1 MNITGIFAY
10 DVKKH
15 NLIMKFICSLL
26 VIATTFGSLYSQNA
40 SSGSQFYEVMR
51 NLSFGEREDLIV
63 KEITSG
69 NIPEFLKKF
78 VPVKTV
84 QKDSSGRKH
93 KVTLFVTADYI
104 AVGNNLDYFIV
115 PMGPIS
121 AQKIA
126 DSMGASL
133 PTPKVVDIIYEKSKL
148 KLEPF
153 NYIPR
158 GNRNETP
165 DILNDHSRVIQA
177 QIKASGN
184 SPGIF
189 VAGTKKDIVIS
200 SKLSDQKRTH
210 HVTIYGWH
218 RLNGVAIQPATNVHI
233 DIYVDYSHGV
243 RLVSNKVIVDGKEYD
258 YRKLLSDPLLHTLL
272 NGEKDPLLRT
282 SYLIENPS
290 EKR

>member
-1 MNITGIFAY
+1 
-10 DVKKH
+10 
-15 NLIMKFICSLL
+15 MKFICSLL

-126 DSMGASL
+126 D
-133 PTPKVVDIIYEKSKL
+133 
-148 KLEPF
+148 
-153 NYIPR
+153 
-158 GNRNETP
+158 
-165 DILNDHSRVIQA
+165 
-177 QIKASGN
+177 
-184 SPGIF
+184 
-189 VAGTKKDIVIS
+189 
-200 SKLSDQKRTH
+200 
-210 HVTIYGWH
+210 
-218 RLNGVAIQPATNVHI
+218 
-233 DIYVDYSHGV
+233 
-243 RLVSNKVIVDGKEYD
+243 
-258 YRKLLSDPLLHTLL
+258 
-272 NGEKDPLLRT
+272 
-282 SYLIENPS
+282 
-290 EKR
+290 

>member
-51 NLSFGEREDLIV
+51 NLPIGEREDLIV

-84 QKDSSGRKH
+84 QRDSTGRKH
-93 KVTLFVTADYI
+93 KVTFFVTADYL
-104 AVGNNLDYFIV
+104 AVGNNLDYFTI

-126 DSMGASL
+126 DSMGTSL

-184 SPGIF
+184 MPGIF

-200 SKLSDQKRTH
+200 SKLSDPKRTH

-218 RLNGVAIQPATNVHI
+218 RLNGVAIQPPTNVHI

-243 RLVSNKVIVDGKEYD
+243 RLISNRVIVDGKEYD

-272 NGEKDPLLRT
+272 SGEKEPLLRT
-282 SYLIENPS
+282 SYLVENPS
-290 EKR
+290 GKR

>member
-1 MNITGIFAY
+1 MRF
-10 DVKKH
+10 
-15 NLIMKFICSLL
+15 FISFL
-26 VIATTFGSLYSQNA
+26 VFVTTFGSLYSQ
-40 SSGSQFYEVMR
+40 SPKSGSQFYEEMR
-51 NLSFGEREDLIV
+51 NLPIGEREDLIV

-84 QKDSSGRKH
+84 QRDSTGRKH
-93 KVTLFVTADYI
+93 KVTFFVTADYL
-104 AVGNNLDYFIV
+104 AVGNNLDYFTI
-115 PMGPIS
+115 PMSPIS

-126 DSMGASL
+126 DSMGTSL

-184 SPGIF
+184 VPGIF

-200 SKLSDQKRTH
+200 SKLSDPKRTH

-218 RLNGVAIQPATNVHI
+218 RLNGVAIQPPTNVHI

-243 RLVSNKVIVDGKEYD
+243 RLVSNRVIVDGKEYD

-272 NGEKDPLLRT
+272 NGEKEPLLRT
-282 SYLIENPS
+282 SYLVENPS

>member
-1 MNITGIFAY
+1 MRY
-10 DVKKH
+10 
-15 NLIMKFICSLL
+15 FISFL
-26 VIATTFGSLYSQNA
+26 VFVTTFGSLYSQ
-40 SSGSQFYEVMR
+40 SSKSGSQFYEEMR
-51 NLSFGEREDLIV
+51 NLPFAEREDLIV

-78 VPVKTV
+78 VSVKTV
-84 QKDSSGRKH
+84 QKDSEGRKH
-93 KVTLFVTADYI
+93 KVTFFVTVDYL
-104 AVGNNLDYFIV
+104 AVGNNLDYFTI
-115 PMGPIS
+115 PMGPLS

-153 NYIPR
+153 NFIPR

-184 SPGIF
+184 TPGIF

-200 SKLSDQKRTH
+200 SKLSDPKRTH

-243 RLVSNKVIVDGKEYD
+243 RLISNRVIVDGKEYE
-258 YRKLLSDPLLHTLL
+258 YRKLLGDSLLHTLL
-272 NGEKDPLLRT
+272 SGEKEPLLRT
-282 SYLIENPS
+282 SYLVENPS

>member
-1 MNITGIFAY
+1 MRF
-10 DVKKH
+10 
-15 NLIMKFICSLL
+15 FISFL
-26 VIATTFGSLYSQNA
+26 VFVTTFGPLYSQ
-40 SSGSQFYEVMR
+40 SPKSGSQFYEEMR
-51 NLSFGEREDLIV
+51 NLPFNEREDLIV

-69 NIPEFLKKF
+69 NIPDFLRRF

-84 QKDSSGRKH
+84 QKDSEGRNH
-93 KVTLFVTADYI
+93 KITLFVTADYL
-104 AVGNNLDYFIV
+104 AVGNNLDYFTV
-115 PMGPIS
+115 PMSPVS

-133 PTPKVVDIIYEKSKL
+133 PTPKVVDIIYEKCEL

-158 GNRNETP
+158 VNRNETP

-200 SKLSDQKRTH
+200 SKLIDPKRTH

-218 RLNGVAIQPATNVHI
+218 RLNGVAIQPPTNVHI

-243 RLVSNKVIVDGKEYD
+243 RLISNRVIVDGKEYE

-272 NGEKDPLLRT
+272 SGEKEPLLRT
-282 SYLIENPS
+282 SYLVENPS

>member
-1 MNITGIFAY
+1 MRY
-10 DVKKH
+10 
-15 NLIMKFICSLL
+15 FISFL
-26 VIATTFGSLYSQNA
+26 VFVTTFGSLYSQ
-40 SSGSQFYEVMR
+40 SSISGSQFYEEMR
-51 NLSFGEREDLIV
+51 NIPFNEREDLIV

-78 VPVKTV
+78 IPVKTV
-84 QKDSSGRKH
+84 QRDSTGKKH
-93 KVTLFVTADYI
+93 RVTLFVTADYLAI
-104 AVGNNLDYFIV
+104 GNNLDYFTI

-126 DSMGASL
+126 DYMGASL

-177 QIKASGN
+177 QIKASGELT
-184 SPGIF
+184 GIF

-200 SKLSDQKRTH
+200 SKLSDPKRTH
-210 HVTIYGWH
+210 HVIIYGWH
-218 RLNGVAIQPATNVHI
+218 RLNGVAIQPMTNVHI

-243 RLVSNKVIVDGKEYD
+243 RLISNRVIVDGKEYD
-258 YRKLLSDPLLHTLL
+258 YRQLLSDPILHSLL
-272 NGEKDPLLRT
+272 NGEKEPLIRT
-282 SYLIENPS
+282 SYSAENPS
-290 EKR
+290 EKI

>member
-93 KVTLFVTADYI
+93 KVTIFVTADYLAI
-104 AVGNNLDYFIV
+104 GNNQDYFTV
-115 PMGPIS
+115 PMGPVS

-133 PTPKVVDIIYEKSKL
+133 PTPKVVDIIYEKCEL

-184 SPGIF
+184 MPGIF

-200 SKLSDQKRTH
+200 SKLSDPKRTH

-218 RLNGVAIQPATNVHI
+218 RLNGVAIQPPTNVHI

-243 RLVSNKVIVDGKEYD
+243 RLVSNRVIVDGKEYD

-272 NGEKDPLLRT
+272 SNEKETLSRT

>member
-1 MNITGIFAY
+1 MRY
-10 DVKKH
+10 
-15 NLIMKFICSLL
+15 LISFL
-26 VIATTFGSLYSQNA
+26 VFVTTFGSLYSQ
-40 SSGSQFYEVMR
+40 SSKSGSQFYEEMR
-51 NLSFGEREDLIV
+51 NLPINEREDLIV

-78 VPVKTV
+78 IPVKTV
-84 QKDSSGRKH
+84 QRDSTGRKH
-93 KVTLFVTADYI
+93 RVTFFVTADYL
-104 AVGNNLDYFIV
+104 AVGNNMDYFTI
-115 PMGPIS
+115 PMSPIS

-126 DSMGASL
+126 DSMDASL

-148 KLEPF
+148 KVEPF

-184 SPGIF
+184 MPGIF
-189 VAGTKKDIVIS
+189 VAGNKKDIVIS
-200 SKLSDQKRTH
+200 SKLSDPKRTH

-218 RLNGVAIQPATNVHI
+218 RLNGVAIQPPTNVHI

-243 RLVSNKVIVDGKEYD
+243 RLISNRVIVDGKEYE

-272 NGEKDPLLRT
+272 NGEKEPLLRT
-282 SYLIENPS
+282 SYLVENPS

>member
-1 MNITGIFAY
+1 MRY
-10 DVKKH
+10 
-15 NLIMKFICSLL
+15 FISFL
-26 VIATTFGSLYSQNA
+26 VFVTTFGSLYSQ
-40 SSGSQFYEVMR
+40 SSKSGSQFYEEMR
-51 NLSFGEREDLIV
+51 NLPFAEREDLIV

-78 VPVKTV
+78 VSVKIV
-84 QKDSSGRKH
+84 QRDSSGRKH
-93 KVTLFVTADYI
+93 KVTFFVTADYL
-104 AVGNNLDYFIV
+104 AVGNNLDYFTI
-115 PMGPIS
+115 PMGPVS

-184 SPGIF
+184 TPGIF

-200 SKLSDQKRTH
+200 SKLSDPKRTH

-218 RLNGVAIQPATNVHI
+218 RLSGVAIQPATNVHI

-243 RLVSNKVIVDGKEYD
+243 RLISNRVIVDGKEYE

-272 NGEKDPLLRT
+272 SGEKEPLLRT
-282 SYLIENPS
+282 SYLVENPS

>member
-1 MNITGIFAY
+1 
-10 DVKKH
+10 
-15 NLIMKFICSLL
+15 MKFICSLL

-93 KVTLFVTADYI
+93 KVTIFVTADYLAI
-104 AVGNNLDYFIV
+104 GNNQDYFTV
-115 PMGPIS
+115 PMGPVS

-133 PTPKVVDIIYEKSKL
+133 PTPKVVDIIYEKCEL

-184 SPGIF
+184 MPGIF

-200 SKLSDQKRTH
+200 SKLSDPKRTH

-218 RLNGVAIQPATNVHI
+218 RLNGVAIQPPTNVHI

-243 RLVSNKVIVDGKEYD
+243 RLVSNRVIVDGKEYD

-272 NGEKDPLLRT
+272 SNEKETLSRT